1 MKQYIYLILILLL
14 FQGCTNTPT
23 LPKQNDTKTKK
34 LETLI
39 RSLHVD
45 KKEAKDL
52 ARKAIIYSKT
62 LAKKYNLVKP
72 PLFQNFLVNIG
83 LRKKGLCWQFAFDM
97 LSFMKKQNY
106 KSFDYYIGGA
116 NVGNYWSEHNVLVV
130 TCRGYKFKDGILLDP
145 WRNSGDL
152 YFSKLKDDKKYRW
165 QQRGKLR

>member
-14 FQGCTNTPT
+14 FQGCSNTPK
-23 LPKQNDTKTKK
+23 LPQQDYVKTRK

-39 RSLHVD
+39 DSLHVN

-52 ARKAIIYSKT
+52 AKKAISHSRA
-62 LAKKYNLVKP
+62 LAKEYNLVKP
-72 PLFQNFLVNIG
+72 PLFQNFLVNTG

-116 NVGNYWSEHNVLVV
+116 NIGDYWSEHNVLVV
-130 TCRGYKFKDGILLDP
+130 TCRGCSFKDGILLDP

-152 YFSKLKDDKKYRW
+152 YFNKLKDDKKYSW
-165 QQRGKLR
+165 KQRGGLR

>member
-1 MKQYIYLILILLL
+1 MKQYIYLILILFL

-23 LPKQNDTKTKK
+23 LPKQNDIKAKK

-52 ARKAIIYSKT
+52 ARKAIIHSKT
-62 LAKKYNLVKP
+62 LAKQYNLVKP

-130 TCRGYKFKDGILLDP
+130 TCRGSKFKDGILLDP

-165 QQRGKLR
+165 QQRGGLR